1 MTTVHC
7 LLPLLMAG
15 IAVIAYE
22 ATDRVN
28 RIKDRWA
35 NMLIQL
41 ESIRI
46 ILH

>member
-28 RIKDRWA
+28 RIKDLCV
-35 NMLIQL
+35 NILIQL

-46 ILH
+46 ILR